1 MSALMDALPSDVEGE
16 INSFAMFAPDLP
28 VTAAKAMREHIK
40 AETDGEDGDPH
51 TGVMITFDKCGVVF
65 QYEDNDEDGEI
76 DPRIQV
82 LVCPVTNKHIS
93 FPCSVYFH
101 DEYTDDGLVRLINK
115 CKPLIKDVEARG
127 FCACGEDASRPIK
140 RIKLTGVD
148 MCGKC
153 AFKAALST

>member
-40 AETDGEDGDPH
+40 AETEDDRFP

-65 QYEDNDEDGEI
+65 QYEDHDESGEI

-82 LVCPVTNKHIS
+82 LFCPVMNKNIS

-127 FCACGEDASRPIK
+127 FCACGDDERRATK
-140 RIKLTGVD
+140 RMKLTGIDV
-148 MCGKC
+148 CVKC

>member
-40 AETDGEDGDPH
+40 AETEDEGFP
-51 TGVMITFDKCGVVF
+51 TGVMIMFDKCGVVF

-76 DPRIQV
+76 DPRIKV
-82 LVCPVTNKHIS
+82 LVCPVMNKHIS

-101 DEYTDDGLVRLINK
+101 DEYTDDGLVRLIHK
-115 CKPLIKDVEARG
+115 CKPLIKDLEARG
-127 FCACGEDASRPIK
+127 FCACEDQQLFRPLK